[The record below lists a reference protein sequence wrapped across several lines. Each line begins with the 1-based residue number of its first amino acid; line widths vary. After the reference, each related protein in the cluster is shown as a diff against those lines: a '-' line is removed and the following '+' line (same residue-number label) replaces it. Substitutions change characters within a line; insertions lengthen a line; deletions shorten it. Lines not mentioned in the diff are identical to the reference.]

1 MCECVC
7 VCDVNVTSM
16 EIPTF
21 PLPSFCYG
29 LLESVI
35 WLLWPDVYLLVLP
48 DTTIL
53 SFIFCKVFVVMEFLE
68 FWSYSKFGNCFLFF
82 LQFPNSINRE
92 LNVCKNMKSW
102 IWINLLIELKVYFV
116 FGVIWSIRT
125 SRDQPA
131 SCNPNRV
138 NMIC

>member
-92 LNVCKNMKSW
+92 LNVCKICESW
-102 IWINLLIELKVYFV
+102 IWIKLCENQQSLFCIRGYCDN
-116 FGVIWSIRT
+116 RT

-131 SCNPNRV
+131 SFNPNRV